1 MPSDEA
7 NATRPRAMRW
17 VLVWLVATVY
27 ATAGWSLFV
36 EPLPVWLLAS
46 LGLAYAVAIT
56 LSVCLLELGTFLD
69 VDLAVPSSRARVALS
84 FDDGPHPVHT
94 RRILDALDVH
104 GAKASF
110 FVIGEKA
117 AQHPDL
123 LSEIVARGHELALH
137 SWSHDR
143 HLYLRDPVAIARE
156 LERSIE
162 VVEAATGKRPQLF
175 RPPIGFSTPRTRAA
189 VRLLGLRV
197 AGWSVRAFDGV
208 ASASSRAVA
217 ERVARRLEPGAIVLL
232 HDAAERGDREPAS
245 VEALPAILDT
255 IAQRGLRSVTV
266 SELTSTPDEVRS
278 SGVGAARI
286 AAA

>member
-1 MPSDEA
+1 
-7 NATRPRAMRW
+7 MRR
-17 VLVWLVATVY
+17 VLVVLVATAY
-27 ATAGWSLFV
+27 LAAGWSLFV
-36 EPLPVWLLAS
+36 EPLPLWS
-46 LGLAYAVAIT
+46 LGALALAYAVVIT

-69 VDLAVPSSRARVALS
+69 VDLSVPSAGARVALS

-94 RRILDALDVH
+94 RRILDALDAR

-117 AQHPDL
+117 AAQPEL
-123 LSEIVARGHELALH
+123 LREIVARGHELALH
-137 SWSHDR
+137 SWAHDR

-162 VVEAATGKRPQLF
+162 VVEAATGQRPRLF

-189 VRLLGLRV
+189 VELLGLRV

-208 ASASSRAVA
+208 ASASSEAVA
-217 ERVARRLEPGAIVLL
+217 RRVARRLAPGAIVLL

-245 VEALPAILDT
+245 VAALPAILDA
-255 IAQRGLRSVTV
+255 IAERGLRAVTV
-266 SELTSTPDEVRS
+266 SELVSAPDEPCS
-278 SGVGAARI
+278 SDVADARVAAY
-286 AAA
+286 

>member
-1 MPSDEA
+1 
-7 NATRPRAMRW
+7 MRR
-17 VLVWLVATVY
+17 VLVGLVATAYV
-27 ATAGWSLFV
+27 AAAWSLFV
-36 EPLPVWLLAS
+36 EPLPVWLLAA
-46 LGLAYAVAIT
+46 LALAYAVVIT

-69 VDLAVPSSRARVALS
+69 VELAVPSSRARVALS

-94 RRILDALDVH
+94 RRILDALDAH

-117 AQHPDL
+117 ARHPDL
-123 LSEIVARGHELALH
+123 LREIAERGHELALH

-143 HLYLRDPVAIARE
+143 HLYLRDPAGIARE

-162 VVEAATGKRPQLF
+162 VVELATGRRPTLF

-245 VEALPAILDT
+245 VEALPAILAA
-255 IAQRGLRSVTV
+255 ISERGLRCVTV
-266 SELTSTPDEVRS
+266 SELTNAPDEVCS
-278 SGVGAARI
+278 SGVATAR
-286 AAA
+286 AAAI